1 MSKNEPMCMC
11 KEGWF
16 VGLGQE
22 KRVAWMR
29 GKLGQ
34 GVDSLKKGGWNPLT
48 NYGLQMSYFLEFC
61 GEINEIY
68 LK

>member
-1 MSKNEPMCMC
+1 MCMC

-34 GVDSLKKGGWNPLT
+34 GVDSSKGEGGGEAGTSLRTMMWKFYCDGPFK
-48 NYGLQMSYFLEFC
+48 SY
-61 GEINEIY
+61 
-68 LK
+68 

>member
-1 MSKNEPMCMC
+1 MCMC

-34 GVDSLKKGGWNPLT
+34 GVDSLKGGGGAGTSLRTMMWKFYCDGPFK
-48 NYGLQMSYFLEFC
+48 SY
-61 GEINEIY
+61 
-68 LK
+68 

>member
-1 MSKNEPMCMC
+1 MC

-34 GVDSLKKGGWNPLT
+34 GVDSLKGGGGGWNLLT
-48 NYGLQMSYFLEFC
+48 NYDV
-61 GEINEIY
+61 EI
-68 LK
+68 LLWWPF

>member
-1 MSKNEPMCMC
+1 MCMC

-34 GVDSLKKGGWNPLT
+34 GVDSLKGEGGGGEAGTSLRTMMWKFYCDGPFK
-48 NYGLQMSYFLEFC
+48 SY
-61 GEINEIY
+61 
-68 LK
+68 

>member
-1 MSKNEPMCMC
+1 MC

-34 GVDSLKKGGWNPLT
+34 GVDSLKGEGG
-48 NYGLQMSYFLEFC
+48 GRLEPPYELWGGNFTVMALLNL
-61 GEINEIY
+61 INFE
-68 LK
+68 